1 MLRTM
6 IACIALAGF
15 VALPVQAAGHKDD
28 ERGENHGGKGLNLT
42 QEQKTQLKTLREE
55 QGTAF
60 KELRIKAK
68 ALRDQLKV
76 EMLKDKP
83 DQDAMEKQADEAG
96 KLAAD
101 FAKLRIDG
109 LLKAK
114 KILSADQFVNMLDR
128 EAVWGPGGE
137 GPRGKG
143 GRECPKGMDCKE
155 KGKHSGGEHGDDDR
169 GGDRDDR

>member
-6 IACIALAGF
+6 ITCIALMGF
-15 VALPVQAAGHKDD
+15 VALPVQAGHKDD
-28 ERGENHGGKGLNLT
+28 ENGESHGGKGLNLT
-42 QEQKTQLKTLREE
+42 QEQKAQIKTLREE

-101 FAKLRIDG
+101 FAKLRING

-128 EAVWGPGGE
+128 EAAWGPGGD
-137 GPRGKG
+137 GPRGK

-155 KGKHSGGEHGDDDR
+155 KGKHSDGEHGDDDHR
-169 GGDRDDR
+169 GDDRDDR